1 MNKFKKINRL
11 FGLVSALALVGM
23 LSAGAVSSKDKVTFA
38 YLADPAMEGV
48 LYGIKSG
55 KIKSDKMEI
64 EASALQIPALISS
77 TPAKKYDV
85 IMNAVMAI
93 PFAKRRGLN
102 LVVLSSALRSAKGRL
117 GAGIW
122 VKKDSPYKTLADLK
136 GKKIGSYSLRAT
148 GTTWIRIALWKKYKV
163 NVSYKGGDFSWVQI
177 PAPALLSALETG
189 RVEAATLIHSQ
200 AYKALKTGNYRV
212 LAWTNK
218 DIRELFGLDSLSA
231 VNVTYPDKLKARPEA
246 FKEFNRMIRESV
258 LYALANADQVGAAI
272 AKSTA
277 KIEPAYFKSWI
288 NDYSF
293 FPGAINDEDKKAMTL
308 VWTMAKDMGIL
319 KKVPDVNKVI
329 WKYAITE

>member
-1 MNKFKKINRL
+1 MKTSGLMKLASLPIAL
-11 FGLVSALALVGM
+11 AVAGLVSIT
-23 LSAGAVSSKDKVTFA
+23 SASAKEKITYA
-38 YLADPAMEGV
+38 YLADPALEGV
-48 LYGIKSG
+48 LYAIKNGIV
-55 KIKSDKMEI
+55 KSDKIEI

-93 PFAKRRGLN
+93 PFAKRRGLD

-148 GTTWIRIALWKKYKV
+148 GTTWIRIALAKKYNV

-189 RVEAATLIHSQ
+189 RVDAATLIHAQ
-200 AYKALKTGNYRV
+200 AYSARKTGNYRV

-218 DIRELFGLDSLSA
+218 DIKELFGVDSLSA
-231 VNVTYPDKLKARPEA
+231 VNVTYPDKLKARPDA
-246 FKEFNRMIRESV
+246 FREFNRMMHESV
-258 LYALANADQVGAAI
+258 KYAVANADKVGAAI
-272 AKSTA
+272 AKNTA
-277 KIEPAYFKSWI
+277 KIEPGYFKAWI
-288 NDYSF
+288 NDYSY
-293 FPGAINDEDKKAMTL
+293 FPGAVSAEDKKAMTL
-308 VWTMAKDMGIL
+308 VWSQSKDMGIL
-319 KKVPDVNKVI
+319 KKVPDVEKAI
-329 WKYAITE
+329 WRDAIKE